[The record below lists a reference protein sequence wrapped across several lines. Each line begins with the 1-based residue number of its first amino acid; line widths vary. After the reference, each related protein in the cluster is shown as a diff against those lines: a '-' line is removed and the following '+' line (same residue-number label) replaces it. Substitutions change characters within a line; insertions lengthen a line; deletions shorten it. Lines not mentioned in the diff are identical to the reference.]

1 MLPIGNNIDP
11 MIIGA
16 SSGVLSISATSP
28 ATPTTAVMGSP
39 ITGLGIYESLNIAAT
54 IQGATGGTLD
64 LYLQTSPD
72 GGTTWVDYI
81 HFAQLAAAAAQST
94 KVVTVSCGV
103 QSTGITAVGTG
114 LTPSLAASTVVG
126 GAFGDRMR
134 LVAVSGAGTTVGA
147 VQTILI
153 SGKS

>member
-1 MLPIGNNIDP
+1 MLPIGNNADP
-11 MIIGA
+11 IILGA
-16 SSGVLSISATSP
+16 STGTLTITGTTPSAPS
-28 ATPTTAVMGSP
+28 TAVVGSA
-39 ITGLGIYESLNIAAT
+39 ITGLGTFESLDIVAT
-54 IQGATGGTLD
+54 IQGATGGVLD

-81 HFAQLAAAAAQST
+81 HFTQLTVAQASST
-94 KVVTVSCGV
+94 KRTTVSHGV
-103 QSTGITAVGTG
+103 QSAAITAVGTG
-114 LTPSLAASTVVG
+114 LTPSLTAGTVVG

-134 LVAVSGAGTTVGA
+134 LVAVAGASTTAGA